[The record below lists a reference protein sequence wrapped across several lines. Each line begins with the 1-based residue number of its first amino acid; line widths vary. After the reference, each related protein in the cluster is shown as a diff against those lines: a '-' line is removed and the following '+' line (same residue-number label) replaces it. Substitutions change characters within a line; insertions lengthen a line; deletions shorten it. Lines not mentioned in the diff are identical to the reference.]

1 MDSSKSQA
9 FSLVQNP
16 AAGNLLE
23 GDEIDLRE
31 LWDTLLEGRWLA
43 LAVAGA
49 VLLAGAAYAWL
60 ATPIYRA
67 DAIVQV
73 EERKAAI
80 PGLDELSSA
89 LGGGNAKSLA
99 EIEIIRSR
107 TVVGRVV
114 SDLGLDITAKPRRFP
129 LLGAAIARRYE
140 RGEITSAW
148 PGFRRFAWG
157 GEYIEVGRLTVPAK
171 QEGKRLILEAGQ
183 NGTYRLHDEHGQLLL
198 QGQVGQPAEAS
209 LQGGQPVSLY
219 VRALVAA
226 PGTEFVLIK
235 HPFNAVVA
243 QLQKELKVSE
253 RGKQTG
259 ILQIALEGPK
269 PQETVDIVNGVVN
282 AYLRQNVERQSEEA
296 SHMLAFLDQ
305 QLPELKKQLDAAEA
319 ALREYKSRT
328 GAAVDISAEGQE
340 MLSRAT
346 DIEKQISELE
356 LQRSELRQRFTEQ
369 HPLFVALNQ
378 KLNQVRQARS
388 ALEGQFKNLPE
399 TELQSIRL
407 VRNVKVA
414 NELYVALLNR
424 AQELKVAKAGTIG
437 NARALDPAVLPDKPE
452 KPKKLL
458 VLTLSLVLGVFAGAA
473 AVFLRK
479 SMSRTLDSPDR
490 IESQLG
496 LPVYATIPHSR
507 TQVTL
512 AALLQQKKAKSGEL
526 PILCRTAPQDP
537 AVESL
542 RSLRTS
548 LQFALLEAGN
558 NIVAIHGPTPEI
570 GKSFVASNLAF
581 LMGDIGKRVLLIDA
595 DLRKG
600 HIHNL
605 VGVERAPGLAD
616 VISGQCALQDAV
628 HPFEDGRVSF
638 LATGTLPPNPAELL
652 VHGNFVALLGQAS
665 SQYDFV
671 VIDTPPTL
679 NLADSISVG
688 KLAGTNFMVVRGGHN
703 TLQDV
708 QIACRRMQQSDIAIS
723 GVIFNDLS
731 IATSRYR
738 YGGYYAYQYSQQR

>member
-1 MDSSKSQA
+1 MDSSKPNVLIAPQSP
-9 FSLVQNP
+9 L
-16 AAGNLLE
+16 AGAPLDN
-23 GDEIDLRE
+23 DEIDLRE

-43 LAVAGA
+43 LGVASA

-80 PGLDELSSA
+80 PGLDELSAA

-114 SDLGLDITAKPRRFP
+114 SDLGLDIHARPRRFP
-129 LLGAAIARRYE
+129 LLGPALARRHE
-140 RGEITSAW
+140 RGELTSAW

-157 GEYIEVGRLTVPAK
+157 GEYVEVGRLAVPAR

-183 NGTYRLHDEHGQLLL
+183 NGAYRLYGERGQLLL
-198 QGQVGQPAEAS
+198 QGQVGKPAEARA
-209 LQGGQPVSLY
+209 QGGQPLSIY
-219 VRALVAA
+219 VRELVAA
-226 PGTEFVLIK
+226 PGTQFVLVK
-235 HPFNAVVA
+235 KPFNQVVA
-243 QLQKELKVSE
+243 ELQKELKVSE

-259 ILQIALEGPK
+259 ILQVTLEGPK
-269 PQETVDIVNGVVN
+269 AQLAVDIVNGVVN

-305 QLPELKKQLDAAEA
+305 QLPELKKQLDTAEA

-369 HPLFVALNQ
+369 HPLFIALNQ
-378 KLNQVRQARS
+378 KLNQVRQQRT

-437 NARALDPAVLPDKPE
+437 NARALDPAVLPIKPVRPR
-452 KPKKLL
+452 KPL
-458 VLTLSLVLGVFAGAA
+458 VLALSLLLGAFAGAV

-479 SMSRTLDSPDR
+479 SMSRMLDSPDR

-507 TQVTL
+507 TQSTL
-512 AALLQQKKAKSGEL
+512 ASLLQQKAATKGL
-526 PILCRTAPQDP
+526 RILCRTAPQDP

-570 GKSFVASNLAF
+570 GKSFIASNLAF
-581 LMGDIGKRVLLIDA
+581 LMADIGKRVLLIDA

-600 HIHNL
+600 HMHGV
-605 VGVERAPGLAD
+605 VGVERVPGLAD
-616 VISGQCALQDAV
+616 VISGQCTLQDAV
-628 HPFEDGRVSF
+628 HPLEDGRVSF

-652 VHGNFVALLGQAS
+652 VHGNFVALLSQAS
-665 SQYDFV
+665 KQYDYV

-679 NLADSISVG
+679 NLADSISIG

-708 QIACRRMQQSDIAIS
+708 QIACRRMQQSDIVIS

-731 IATSRYR
+731 LTTSRYR
-738 YGGYYAYQYSQQR
+738 YGGYYAYQYGQKR